1 MVGCPIVEARVVD
14 DLDNVMDNAA
24 AVGPSRANPYA
35 PSRNVGLQVEIDF
48 NNIVTLTNVSYCIGL
63 LAGRATLIQLPTV
76 IA

>member
-35 PSRNVGLQVEIDF
+35 PSRNVGLQAEIDF
-48 NNIVTLTNVSYCIGL
+48 NNIVTLTLGIVLGCWQEGP
-63 LAGRATLIQLPTV
+63 R
-76 IA
+76 